1 MQTEKKMTGYPSID
15 KPWLKYYSEKA
26 INTPTPECSIY
37 DYIRNCNIDN
47 MEKIAMNYYGTDIT
61 YGSMFNK
68 IDKMAGVL
76 QNAGIMKNEVVT
88 VCMVNSPDTV
98 CLLFALNKIGAVANM
113 VYGADSEEELRE
125 HILDANSKIAFIL
138 DMFQDKF
145 LSIADECGISKIV
158 VTNITACMAPVTRI
172 AARMFKGLKPK
183 KLPADS
189 RFVSWKI
196 FFNETKLPSR
206 SCHNSETAAVITYTG
221 GTTGGSKGA
230 ILSNKAVI
238 SVAFQYSMSEKNLS
252 RESTWMQVLP
262 LFIAYGI
269 TSSVMVALSVG
280 MKQIIRIPMSE
291 SIAEFCKKFKP
302 NHVLYSPA
310 YWEKLAIE
318 KVDLDLSNFIAPTT
332 GGDVLRPSIEEK
344 VNTYLLKHGCSCPLM
359 NGYGMTEV
367 GAGVSLNFPHAHK
380 FGSVGIPF
388 AKNIIS
394 TFDPNTSEELKY
406 GEIGELCINTPS
418 MMIGY
423 LNNKDETDNIIR
435 KHSDGMKWVHSGDLG
450 YIDEDGFVF
459 VIGRMKRYFAYA
471 VNGVHKK
478 VFCID
483 IEKSLLRC
491 SLIENCAVVP
501 VSNAKTVQAAIA
513 YIITKNKQDE
523 DFSTVAQIKS
533 FGEKNLKESHRPIKY
548 YIVDKFPLTKIGK
561 VDYIALEKM
570 AQENENKL

>member
-1 MQTEKKMTGYPSID
+1 MQTEKKMTGFPSID

-26 INTPTPECSIY
+26 INTLLPQCSIY
-37 DYIRNCNIDN
+37 DYIRDCNIDN
-47 MEKIAMNYYGTDIT
+47 MERIAMNYYGTDIT

-68 IDKMAGVL
+68 IDEMAGTL
-76 QNAGIMKNEVVT
+76 QNIGIKENEVVT
-88 VCMVNSPDTV
+88 VCMVNAPDTV

-113 VYGADSEEELRE
+113 VYGADSEEELSQ

-145 LSIADECGISKIV
+145 LSIADKCGLSKIV
-158 VTNITACMAPVTRI
+158 VTNITACMAPLTRI
-172 AARMFKGLKPK
+172 AAQIFKGLKPK
-183 KLPADS
+183 KLPVDS
-189 RFVSWKI
+189 RFSNWNV

-206 SCHNSETAAVITYTG
+206 SCHDSESPAVITYTG

-230 ILSNKAVI
+230 VLSNKAVV

-269 TSSVMVALSVG
+269 TSSLMVALSVG

-310 YWEKLAIE
+310 YWETLATE
-318 KVDLDLSNFIAPTT
+318 NADLDLSNFIAPTT
-332 GGDVLRPSIEEK
+332 GGDVLRPNVEEK
-344 VNTYLLKHGCSCPLM
+344 VSKYLLEHGCSCPLM

-367 GAGVSLNFPHAHK
+367 GAGVSINFPHAHK

-394 TFDPNTSEELKY
+394 AFDPNTGEEVKY
-406 GEIGELCINTPS
+406 GETGELCINAPS

-423 LNNKDETDNIIR
+423 LNNETETNSIIR
-435 KHSDGMKWVHSGDLG
+435 THSDGMAWVHSGDLG

-478 VFCID
+478 IFCID
-483 IEKSLLRC
+483 IEKTLLKC
-491 SLIENCAVVP
+491 LLIENCAVVP
-501 VSNAKTVQAAIA
+501 IANEKTVQAAVA
-513 YIITKNKQDE
+513 YIILKDNADTDSRNKVME
-523 DFSTVAQIKS
+523 Y
-533 FGEKNLKESHRPIKY
+533 GEKHLSGGYRPVKY
-548 YIVDKFPLTKIGK
+548 YFVDKFPLTKIGK
-561 VDYIALEKM
+561 VDYRALEQQAANM
-570 AQENENKL
+570 Q

>member
-1 MQTEKKMTGYPSID
+1 MQTEKKMTGFPSID

-26 INTPTPECSIY
+26 INTSLPQCSIY
-37 DYIRNCNIDN
+37 DYIRDCNIDN
-47 MEKIAMNYYGTDIT
+47 MERIAMNYYGTDIT

-68 IDKMAGVL
+68 IDEMAGTL
-76 QNAGIMKNEVVT
+76 QNIGIKENEVVT
-88 VCMVNSPDTV
+88 VCMVNAPDTV

-113 VYGADSEEELRE
+113 VYGADSEEELSQ

-145 LSIADECGISKIV
+145 LSIADKCGLSKIV
-158 VTNITACMAPVTRI
+158 VTNITACMAPLTRI
-172 AARMFKGLKPK
+172 AAQIFKGLKPK
-183 KLPADS
+183 KHPDDS
-189 RFVSWKI
+189 RFSNWKV
-196 FFNETKLPSR
+196 FFNETNLPSR
-206 SCHNSETAAVITYTG
+206 SCHDSESPAVITYTG

-230 ILSNKAVI
+230 VLSNKAVI

-269 TSSVMVALSVG
+269 TSSLMVALSVG

-310 YWEKLAIE
+310 YWETLATE
-318 KVDLDLSNFIAPTT
+318 NADLDLSNFIAPTT
-332 GGDVLRPSIEEK
+332 GGDVLRPNVEEK
-344 VNTYLLKHGCSCPLM
+344 VSKYLLEHGCSCPLM

-367 GAGVSLNFPHAHK
+367 GAGVSINFPHAHK

-394 TFDPNTSEELKY
+394 AFDPNTGEEVKY
-406 GEIGELCINTPS
+406 GETGELCINAPS

-423 LNNKDETDNIIR
+423 LNNETETNGIIR
-435 KHSDGMKWVHSGDLG
+435 THSDGMAWVHSGDLG

-478 VFCID
+478 IFCTD
-483 IEKSLLRC
+483 IEKTLLKC
-491 SLIENCAVVP
+491 PLIENCAVVP
-501 VSNAKTVQAAIA
+501 IANEKTVQAAVA
-513 YIITKNKQDE
+513 YIILKDNADTDSRNKVME
-523 DFSTVAQIKS
+523 Y
-533 FGEKNLKESHRPIKY
+533 GEKHLSGGYRPVKY
-548 YIVDKFPLTKIGK
+548 YFVDKFLLTKIGK
-561 VDYIALEKM
+561 VDYRALEKE
-570 AQENENKL
+570 AADTQRN